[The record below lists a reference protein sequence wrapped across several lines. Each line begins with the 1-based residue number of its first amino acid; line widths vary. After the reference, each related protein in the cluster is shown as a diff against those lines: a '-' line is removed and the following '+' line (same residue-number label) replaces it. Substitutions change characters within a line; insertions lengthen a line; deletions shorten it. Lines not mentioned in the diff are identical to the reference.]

1 MCFTFTY
8 PVPPRLINMTW
19 SSVIIAW
26 NIWNWTIYQS
36 WCTWFNCLSMKRLTR
51 LKSVWSLLVI
61 KDAPLSQSKVP
72 SLVAVLW
79 YLCMTKKDYDLQ
91 IFYKCTLIS
100 MFPFCTQCLYVYVYA
115 CFINT
120 SQSSWWYSQ
129 GGITAWPYNY
139 TSFVKTICLWI

>member
-8 PVPPRLINMTW
+8 PVPPRLINMTC

-79 YLCMTKKDYDLQ
+79 YLYMTKKDYDLH
-91 IFYKCTLIS
+91 IFYKCSSIS

-115 CFINT
+115 RFNT
-120 SQSSWWYSQ
+120 SLHDGIVK
-129 GGITAWPYNY
+129 GG
-139 TSFVKTICLWI
+139 

>member
-8 PVPPRLINMTW
+8 PVHPRLINMTC
-19 SSVIIAW
+19 SSVIIKW

-36 WCTWFNCLSMKRLTR
+36 WCTWFAWLLVNEKTNKTEECLEFT
-51 LKSVWSLLVI
+51 VI

-79 YLCMTKKDYDLQ
+79 YNYLYMTKKDYDLH
-91 IFYKCTLIS
+91 IFYKCSSIS

-115 CFINT
+115 CFNT
-120 SQSSWWYSQ
+120 SLHDGIVK
-129 GGITAWPYNY
+129 GG
-139 TSFVKTICLWI
+139 